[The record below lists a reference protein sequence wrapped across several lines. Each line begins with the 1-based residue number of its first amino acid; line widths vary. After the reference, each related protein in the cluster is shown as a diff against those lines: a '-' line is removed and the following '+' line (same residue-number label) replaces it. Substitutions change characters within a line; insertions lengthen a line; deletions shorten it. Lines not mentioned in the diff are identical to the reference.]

1 MPPNPQPTPVTVP
14 SPMKKKGLVEQLLDA
29 PRKLKERAEE
39 YGAETEKKYHDTREV
54 PAQKKAEEVYNDRQ
68 QENEQKFKSG
78 AISEPLY
85 QSRQQ
90 KYQQERERM
99 SKPVEQRFG
108 AGLVDIGKNIQRG
121 LVGPTTKQK
130 AETEY
135 ETGIKVAEARYKA
148 GTTTAKEYGETL
160 VGLETKRRNTVIDI
174 DLGLRKNK
182 FEGGGLAHEIQF
194 KGSRTAYKPGR
205 GIKSPRSRSPAKGQ
219 SPYNMG
225 IDFNS
230 PLFGGNK
237 KPRK

>member
-1 MPPNPQPTPVTVP
+1 MPPNPQPEPVTVP

-39 YGAETEKKYHDTREV
+39 YGAETDKEYHDLREV
-54 PAQKKAEEVYNDRQ
+54 PAAKKAAEVYNDRQ
-68 QENEQKFKSG
+68 QENEQKLKSG
-78 AISEPLY
+78 KISEPLY

-99 SKPVEQRFG
+99 SKPIEQRISS
-108 AGLVDIGKNIQRG
+108 GLVDIGKNLQRG

-135 ETGIKVAEARYKA
+135 ETGMKVADAKYKA
-148 GTTTAKEYGETL
+148 GTTTAKEYGDTL
-160 VGLETKRRNTVIDI
+160 VGLETKRRNAEIDFSM
-174 DLGLRKNK
+174 GLRKNK
-182 FEGGGLAHEIQF
+182 FEGGGVLHEIQF
-194 KGSRTAYKPGR
+194 GKASTPHKAGK
-205 GIKSPRSRSPAKGQ
+205 GIKMSKARTPQKSRYS
-219 SPYNMG
+219 MG
-225 IDFNS
+225 MDFSS

>member
-68 QENEQKFKSG
+68 QENEQKLKSG
-78 AISEPLY
+78 AISQPLY

-90 KYQQERERM
+90 KYQQEREKM
-99 SKPVEQRFG
+99 SKPVEQRISG
-108 AGLVDIGKNIQRG
+108 GLVDIGKNLQRG

-135 ETGIKVAEARYKA
+135 ETGMKVADAKYKA
-148 GTTTAKEYGETL
+148 GTTTAKEYGDTL
-160 VGLETKRRNTVIDI
+160 VGLETKRRNAEIDFSM
-174 DLGLRKNK
+174 GLRKNK
-182 FEGGGLAHEIQF
+182 FEGGGLLHEIQF
-194 KGSRTAYKPGR
+194 GKAPTPHKAGR
-205 GIKSPRSRSPAKGQ
+205 GSKFRRQNSAQRSQ
-219 SPYNMG
+219 YDMG
-225 IDFNS
+225 INFNS
-230 PLFGGNK
+230 PLFGRNK

>member
-68 QENEQKFKSG
+68 QENEQKLKSG
-78 AISEPLY
+78 AISQPLY

-90 KYQQERERM
+90 KYQQEREKM
-99 SKPVEQRFG
+99 SKPVEQRISG
-108 AGLVDIGKNIQRG
+108 GLVDIGKNLQRG

-135 ETGIKVAEARYKA
+135 ETGMKVADAKYKA
-148 GTTTAKEYGETL
+148 GTTTAKEYGDTL
-160 VGLETKRRNTVIDI
+160 VGLETKRRNAEIDFSM
-174 DLGLRKNK
+174 GLRKNK
-182 FEGGGLAHEIQF
+182 FEGGGLLHEIQF
-194 KGSRTAYKPGR
+194 GKAPTPHKAGR
-205 GIKSPRSRSPAKGQ
+205 GIKFPSQKSAQRSH
-219 SPYNMG
+219 YDMG
-225 IDFNS
+225 INFNS
-230 PLFGGNK
+230 PLFGRNK